1 MGLFNEIYMDYH
13 LPVPAH
19 IKFKIPLQT
28 SDNRTVKIQTKD
40 LLDYRS
46 KTYVMY
52 EVDEDGYMSP
62 LSEESPSAEEID
74 AYLIWEGQYL
84 QWRIWFI
91 NNKIED
97 VSFIEHIDLLRSRE
111 HDLVV

>member
-46 KTYVMY
+46 
-52 EVDEDGYMSP
+52 
-62 LSEESPSAEEID
+62 
-74 AYLIWEGQYL
+74 
-84 QWRIWFI
+84 
-91 NNKIED
+91 
-97 VSFIEHIDLLRSRE
+97 
-111 HDLVV
+111 